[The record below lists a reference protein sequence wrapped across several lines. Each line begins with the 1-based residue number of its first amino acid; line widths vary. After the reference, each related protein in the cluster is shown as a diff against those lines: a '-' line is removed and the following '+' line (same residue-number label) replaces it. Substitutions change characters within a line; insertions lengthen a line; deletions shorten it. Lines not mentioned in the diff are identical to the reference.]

1 MNIELSV
8 ALEQIMDSK
17 IARGEYK
24 DHEDLVRQAILLLT
38 EQDQLKFQ
46 RLNSALFLAQKQ
58 LKNGEVFELDLKEIN
73 AEIDSRIERSS
84 P

>member
-1 MNIELSV
+1 VNIELSV

-24 DHEDLVRQAILLLT
+24 DHEDLIKQAILLLT
-38 EQDQLKFQ
+38 EQDQLKLEK
-46 RLNSALFLAQKQ
+46 LNEALFRGHKQ
-58 LKNGEVFELDLKEIN
+58 LKKGEVFELELKEIN